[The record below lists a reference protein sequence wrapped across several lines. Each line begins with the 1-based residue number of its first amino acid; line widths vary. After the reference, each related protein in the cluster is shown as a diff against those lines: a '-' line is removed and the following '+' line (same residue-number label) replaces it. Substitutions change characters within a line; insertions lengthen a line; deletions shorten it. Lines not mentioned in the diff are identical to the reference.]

1 MIMEQ
6 ALPYLLTIIGF
17 LIVHVLRGIQG
28 EIKEIKGQLTKIE
41 SDLHGRVTEID
52 RRHQDTLIEHDRRI
66 SKIEA
71 RCDVQ
76 HGT

>member
-1 MIMEQ
+1 MEQ

-41 SDLHGRVTEID
+41 GDLHSRVTDID
-52 RRHQDTLIEHDRRI
+52 RRHQALMVEHDRRI

-71 RCDVQ
+71 RCEFK
-76 HGT
+76 HGGD

>member
-1 MIMEQ
+1 MDQ

-41 SDLHGRVTEID
+41 GDLHSRVTDID
-52 RRHQDTLIEHDRRI
+52 RRHQEMIVEHDRRI
-66 SKIEA
+66 SRIEA
-71 RCDVQ
+71 TCQ
-76 HGT
+76 AKHP